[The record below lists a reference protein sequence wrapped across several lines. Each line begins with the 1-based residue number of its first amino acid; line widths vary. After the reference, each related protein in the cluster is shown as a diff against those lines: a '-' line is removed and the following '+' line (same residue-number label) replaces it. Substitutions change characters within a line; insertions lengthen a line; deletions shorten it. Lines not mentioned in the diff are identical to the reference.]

1 LQNESLREKKYLK
14 LPLNEFSILPDM
26 VISMNKPSLIK
37 ISYSLVLLTIE
48 TISEEDNLAHQVS
61 DLFEKLFNKILKISK
76 ADLYDVERY
85 INLNATVAKRSVETL
100 RGNIFYFSKNLQ
112 VIRKNWPW

>member
-1 LQNESLREKKYLK
+1 
-14 LPLNEFSILPDM
+14 M

-76 ADLYDVERY
+76 TDLYDVERY

-100 RGNIFYFSKNLQ
+100 RGNFFYFSKNLQ